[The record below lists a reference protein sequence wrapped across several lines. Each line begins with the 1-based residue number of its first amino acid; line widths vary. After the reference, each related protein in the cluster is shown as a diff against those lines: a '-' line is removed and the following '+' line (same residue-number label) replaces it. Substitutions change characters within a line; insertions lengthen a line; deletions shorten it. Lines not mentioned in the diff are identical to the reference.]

1 MSCDNH
7 NEQQLSLFDLPE
19 APASQSAALPEKP
32 VKVARDE
39 PNPCI
44 EVYGPGP
51 AGQTCQGC
59 RQIAGISM
67 SKVYY
72 KCRLRQNTHGKK
84 TDHKLRWPACAKFE
98 PRPEGEP
105 LPIYD
110 GRG

>member
-1 MSCDNH
+1 MSCD

-19 APASQSAALPEKP
+19 APASQPAALPEKP

-44 EVYGPGP
+44 ALYGPGP

-59 RQIAGISM
+59 QQLAAIAVN
-67 SKVYY
+67 KTFY
-72 KCRLRQNTHGKK
+72 KCRLRKNTRGPGS
-84 TDHKLRWPACAKFE
+84 DHRMRWPACAKFE
-98 PRPEGEP
+98 QRPTGQDIP
-105 LPIYD
+105 HYD